1 MGHYK
6 SATPKRHTL
15 YSNSEA
21 VNSFDMGKLS
31 VKAYSRGPRTTLQ
44 YKDKYGRQRF
54 KGTSD
59 LKQTEKLDSN
69 V

>member
-31 VKAYSRGPRTTLQ
+31 IKNYARGPRTVLQ
-44 YKDKYGRQRF
+44 YKNKYGRSRF
-54 KGTSD
+54 KGTAF
-59 LKQTEKLDSN
+59 LKSTEELGSN